1 MSYKGIRYEGSIVGK
16 LEVVQKRRN
25 RKVAF
30 AGFFLT
36 HRGTLSTMGDMFARH
51 EQLLSEL
58 RRIVSKGWDRTASL
72 QQIADALKN
81 AGNYRWVG
89 LYDVNRENGQASN
102 IVWSGQ
108 GPPEHPTFPL
118 TKGLTGAAVSGR
130 KTINVGDVTADPR
143 YLTAF
148 GTTRSEIIV
157 PIYNRS
163 DESVVGTID
172 VESEKQNAFSSDVQ
186 DFLEACSDEIRS
198 LWSPSASD

>member
-1 MSYKGIRYEGSIVGK
+1 
-16 LEVVQKRRN
+16 
-25 RKVAF
+25 
-30 AGFFLT
+30 
-36 HRGTLSTMGDMFARH
+36 MGDMFARH

-172 VESEKQNAFSSDVQ
+172 VESEKQNAFSTDVQ
-186 DFLEACSDEIRS
+186 DFLEACSHEIRS
-198 LWSPSASD
+198 LWSPSASRSKRGYGKFGRIGKSVVGSDLHSGRNGQPGTNNHAMT

>member
-1 MSYKGIRYEGSIVGK
+1 
-16 LEVVQKRRN
+16 
-25 RKVAF
+25 
-30 AGFFLT
+30 
-36 HRGTLSTMGDMFARH
+36 MGDMLAHH

-58 RRIVSKGWDRTASL
+58 RRIVATGRDRTASL
-72 QQIADALKN
+72 QQIADTLKN
-81 AGNYRWVG
+81 TGNYRWVG
-89 LYDVNRENGQASN
+89 LYDVNHANGQVTN

-108 GPPEHPTFPL
+108 GAPEHPTFPL

-143 YLTAF
+143 YLMAF

-157 PIYNRS
+157 PVFNLS

-172 VESEKQNAFSSDVQ
+172 VESEKQNAFSSDVR

-198 LWSPSASD
+198 FWSPSATGSLVART

>member
-1 MSYKGIRYEGSIVGK
+1 
-16 LEVVQKRRN
+16 
-25 RKVAF
+25 
-30 AGFFLT
+30 
-36 HRGTLSTMGDMFARH
+36 MGDMFARH

-58 RRIVSKGWDRTASL
+58 RRIVSKGSDRMASL

-172 VESEKQNAFSSDVQ
+172 VESEKQNAFSTDVQ

-198 LWSPSASD
+198 LWSPSAFRS

>member
-1 MSYKGIRYEGSIVGK
+1 
-16 LEVVQKRRN
+16 
-25 RKVAF
+25 
-30 AGFFLT
+30 
-36 HRGTLSTMGDMFARH
+36 MGDMFARH

-72 QQIADALKN
+72 QQI
-81 AGNYRWVG
+81 
-89 LYDVNRENGQASN
+89 ASN

-143 YLTAF
+143 YLMAF

-172 VESEKQNAFSSDVQ
+172 VESEKQNAFSTDVQ
-186 DFLEACSDEIRS
+186 GFLEACSDEIRS
-198 LWSPSASD
+198 LWSPSASRS

>member
-1 MSYKGIRYEGSIVGK
+1 
-16 LEVVQKRRN
+16 
-25 RKVAF
+25 
-30 AGFFLT
+30 
-36 HRGTLSTMGDMFARH
+36 MFADH
-51 EQLLSEL
+51 DQLLSER
-58 RRIVSKGWDRTASL
+58 RRIVSGDKGRTASL
-72 QQIADALKN
+72 KQVADLLKN

-89 LYDVNRENGQASN
+89 LYDVDHANGQMSN

-108 GPPEHPTFPL
+108 GAPEHPTFAL
-118 TKGLTGAAVSGR
+118 SKGLTSAAVSER
-130 KTINVGDVTADPR
+130 RTINVGDVTADPR

-172 VESEKQNAFSSDVQ
+172 VESEKQNAFSTDVQ

-198 LWSPSASD
+198 LWSPSASRS

>member
-1 MSYKGIRYEGSIVGK
+1 
-16 LEVVQKRRN
+16 
-25 RKVAF
+25 
-30 AGFFLT
+30 
-36 HRGTLSTMGDMFARH
+36 MGNMFAHH

-58 RRIVSKGWDRTASL
+58 RRIVSDGKDRTASL
-72 QQIADALKN
+72 QQVADTLKN

-89 LYDVNRENGQASN
+89 LYDVDHANGQVSN

-108 GPPEHPTFPL
+108 GAPEHPTFAL
-118 TKGLTGAAVSGR
+118 TKGLTSAAVSER

-157 PIYNRS
+157 PIFNRS

-172 VESEKQNAFSSDVQ
+172 VESDKQNAFSSDVQ

-198 LWSPSASD
+198 LWRPPAAKS

>member
-1 MSYKGIRYEGSIVGK
+1 
-16 LEVVQKRRN
+16 
-25 RKVAF
+25 
-30 AGFFLT
+30 
-36 HRGTLSTMGDMFARH
+36 MGNMFARH

-172 VESEKQNAFSSDVQ
+172 VESEKQNAFSTDVQ

-198 LWSPSASD
+198 LWSPSAFRS

>member
-1 MSYKGIRYEGSIVGK
+1 
-16 LEVVQKRRN
+16 
-25 RKVAF
+25 
-30 AGFFLT
+30 
-36 HRGTLSTMGDMFARH
+36 MFAHH

-58 RRIVSKGWDRTASL
+58 RRIVSDGKDRTASL
-72 QQIADALKN
+72 QQVADTLKN

-89 LYDVNRENGQASN
+89 LYDVDHANGQVSN

-108 GPPEHPTFPL
+108 GAPEHPTFAL
-118 TKGLTGAAVSGR
+118 TKGLTSAAVSER

-157 PIYNRS
+157 PIFDWS

-172 VESEKQNAFSSDVQ
+172 VESEHLNAFDSTEQ
-186 DFLEACSDEIRS
+186 EFLEECARLLADFWTSGD
-198 LWSPSASD
+198 